1 VGTPTKKDWPLYYAR
16 AVAEQESND
25 WNAAE
30 ADLKLAIK
38 LSPDQPQT
46 LNFLGYSWVDQRR
59 NISQAVVMLEKA
71 STLAPED
78 GYIVDSVGWAYY
90 RLGRYKDAVKTL
102 ERAIRIVPGDPTIN
116 DHLGDAYWKVGRRLD
131 ARFQWN
137 HAHAFGAEDKE
148 KAKIEKKLK
157 VGLTGDDRS

>member
-1 VGTPTKKDWPLYYAR
+1 
-16 AVAEQESND
+16 
-25 WNAAE
+25 
-30 ADLKLAIK
+30 
-38 LSPDQPQT
+38 
-46 LNFLGYSWVDQRR
+46 
-59 NISQAVVMLEKA
+59 MLEKA

-90 RLGRYKDAVKTL
+90 RLGRYADAAKTL
-102 ERAIRIVPGDPTIN
+102 ERAVQIVPGDPTIN